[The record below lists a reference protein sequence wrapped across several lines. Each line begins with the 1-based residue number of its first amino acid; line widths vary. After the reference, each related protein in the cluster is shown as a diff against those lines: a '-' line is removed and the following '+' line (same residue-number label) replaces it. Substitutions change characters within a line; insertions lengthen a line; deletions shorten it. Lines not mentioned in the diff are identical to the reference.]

1 MDAGNSPKA
10 RWLCATVSVLALMAG
25 GSGLAPA
32 KADTEAAGG
41 LEEVVVVGEKKET
54 NLQKAAES
62 ITALSADTLEKAGAT
77 NALDL
82 NGLVPAMVITT
93 SEGYDRSV
101 SIRGVGFNTPQV
113 DSAQPSVSYHEDGIY
128 VANPVAL
135 NSGFLDID
143 HIEVLRGPQ
152 GTVFGQNSI
161 GGTLN
166 VISKQPTFEGVTGF
180 AALTYGSYD
189 LVHSTGAINVPI
201 TSDLAIR
208 AAVDQVYQ
216 HGYVHATQVPG
227 SNGRYDL
234 GDQNNYHGRVLV
246 LWKPIDDLSVELRGE
261 HAEAHQH
268 ETPGKNIYDPNPNP
282 YKETSD
288 WPGKFTY
295 DQDIIAG
302 TVTYQMP
309 FAVLKSLSS
318 WQQVNQGESV
328 NEDGLDLAITG
339 SGTNPL
345 FLGHDVEWFSHNSQ
359 TLTQEFDLSSLPGS
373 RLDWVVGGFYLRN
386 RYKVAYDQY
395 QAYVGNDY
403 TPNLLTQYGNPPLEA
418 QNNLYSELV
427 FPNQGLEERRS
438 YSAYGQGI
446 VHVTDNVRVTAGLR
460 YSLDRSSTN
469 FSEYF
474 LPGINQGQ
482 TAEKITYRFA
492 ADYDLTPNNLLY
504 ASYSTGF
511 KPGGGN
517 LTEFPITVPL
527 QYRPETVT
535 AYEVGSKN
543 TFFDKRLIM
552 NFAGFYYKDRN
563 MQFEAEDLNYYQGGV
578 GNVPDVDIYGLE
590 GEITALLPYHL
601 RFDAN
606 ATAERGKVASHFTTV
621 DFESG
626 LIANNAFIN
635 QYGINA
641 FFGCTFVPASVLFSP
656 ACAPL
661 AALRQGAS
669 RDIYGNAPPNLPEF
683 TGTMSLSHS
692 LEFADGSSLL
702 SRGSVQYRDDYSNTI
717 FGKTPIYTVPG
728 YTMVNLYFDY
738 IFPNGAWDASVAVN
752 NLTNV
757 AAVLSRFTNQYGG
770 ETTQQ
775 YAPPREFMARVAYRF

>member
-1 MDAGNSPKA
+1 MFA
-10 RWLCATVSVLALMAG
+10 RRLSVSRLALLSA
-25 GSGLAPA
+25 GLAFSAAHAADAPA
-32 KADTEAAGG
+32 GI
-41 LEEVVVVGEKKET
+41 EEITVVGQKQET
-54 NLQKAAES
+54 SLQKAPDS
-62 ITALSADTLEKAGAT
+62 ITALTSTALEQ
-77 NALDL
+77 NNVVNPLDL
-82 NGLVPAMVITT
+82 NGLVPGLVITT

-101 SIRGVGFNTPQV
+101 TIRGVGFNTPQV

-128 VANPVAL
+128 ISNPVAL
-135 NSGFLDID
+135 NSGFLDVD

-161 GGTLN
+161 GGTVN
-166 VISKQPTFEGVTGF
+166 VISKQPTFDEITGF
-180 AALTYGSYD
+180 ANFSTGSFD
-189 LVHSTGAINVPI
+189 LVHSTAAINLPI
-201 TSDLAIR
+201 TSSFAIR

-216 HGYVHATQVPG
+216 QGYVHATQVPG

-234 GDQNNYHGRVLV
+234 GDQNNYHGRVLA
-246 LWKPIDDLSVELRGE
+246 LWKPTDDLSIEFRGE

-268 ETPGKNIYDPNPNP
+268 ETPGKNIYDPDPNP
-282 YKETSD
+282 YQETSD

-295 DQDIIAG
+295 DQDVIAG
-302 TVTYQMP
+302 TITYDMP
-309 FAVLKSLSS
+309 FATLKSLSS
-318 WQQVNQGESV
+318 WQQVNQGLSV

-345 FLGHDVEWFSHNSQ
+345 FLGHDVEWFTHDSQ
-359 TLTQEFDLSSLPGS
+359 SITQELDLTSKPGTS
-373 RLDWVVGGFYLRN
+373 LDWVVGGFYLHS

-395 QAYVGNDY
+395 QAFEGDDY
-403 TPNLLTQYGNPPLEA
+403 TPNLLNQYGNPPQAALD
-418 QNNLYSELV
+418 NLYSELV
-427 FPNQGLEERRS
+427 FPNEGVEERRS
-438 YSAYGQGI
+438 YSAYGQATY
-446 VHVTDNVRVTAGLR
+446 HVLDNLRVSAGVR
-460 YSLDRSSTN
+460 YSLDRSATI

-492 ADYDLTPNNLLY
+492 ADYDLTPTNLLY

-517 LTEFPITVPL
+517 LTEYPITVPL
-527 QYRPETVT
+527 LYKPETVT

-543 TFFDKRLIM
+543 SFLDKRLTL
-552 NFAGFYYKDRN
+552 NLASFYYKDRN

-606 ATAERGKVASHFTTV
+606 ATAERGKVASHYSTI

-626 LIANNAFIN
+626 LIANNSFIN
-635 QYGINA
+635 QYGIDT
-641 FFGCTFVPASVLFSP
+641 FYGCTFVPASVLFSP

-661 AALRQGAS
+661 AALRQGAF
-669 RDIYGNAPPNLPEF
+669 RDTYGNAPPNMPEF
-683 TGTMSLSHS
+683 TGTASLSHT
-692 LEFADGSSLL
+692 LEFGNGSSLL
-702 SRGSVQYRDDYSNTI
+702 SRVSVTYRDDYSNTI
-717 FGKTPIYTVPG
+717 FGKTPLYTVPG
-728 YTMVNLYFDY
+728 YTMFNLYFDY
-738 IFPNGAWDASVAVN
+738 VFPAGTWDASFAVT
-752 NLTNV
+752 NLTNQ
-757 AAVLSRFTNQYGG
+757 AAILSRFTNQYGG

-775 YAPPREFMARVAYRF
+775 YAPPREFIARVAYQF